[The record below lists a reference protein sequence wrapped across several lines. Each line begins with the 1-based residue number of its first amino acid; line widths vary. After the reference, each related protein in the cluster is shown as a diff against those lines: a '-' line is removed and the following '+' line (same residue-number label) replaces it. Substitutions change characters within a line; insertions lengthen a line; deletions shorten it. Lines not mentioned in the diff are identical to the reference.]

1 MLCRRIKFEV
11 LFCFAMKVWE
21 TWWQG
26 ADDNHPLSQSITA
39 VIIKSRMC
47 QTEFFIVFYN
57 VPITMSRALCL
68 VLEFDHLCALLA
80 RCEDI
85 FTQLPSDILQSQ
97 YLYTAAKCFYR
108 VNTFTQLRSDILQS
122 RWVRH
127 FTQEDWRCNICRG
140 TTGKQISVHIWK

>member
-1 MLCRRIKFEV
+1 
-11 LFCFAMKVWE
+11 
-21 TWWQG
+21 
-26 ADDNHPLSQSITA
+26 
-39 VIIKSRMC
+39 
-47 QTEFFIVFYN
+47 
-57 VPITMSRALCL
+57 MSRALCL

-97 YLYTAAKCFYR
+97 YLYTAAKCFYQ

-140 TTGKQISVHIWK
+140 APGKQIFVHIWKKLTSDNIDGMESLELKMAIGCPQALGQK